1 MLSEEKI
8 ISYTANPYKELLE
21 VASRT
26 DIELA
31 KLDFT
36 LLAFSSWYRF
46 GDAQWEKISEK
57 DLIIF
62 ENNEEFLK
70 SNLQIK
76 QEYKIEIFQINE
88 PNIIA
93 NCIQLVANKNLTK
106 IVAQIDTKNLVYHDK
121 LALELMQNI
130 YKKMLKLKFLIGI
143 RTFNFKKQLLF
154 LANKVKDK
162 SIKQAVKIVVA
173 KGIDPSPTQDE
184 KLVLVYKDK
193 ATNFTLDEQ
202 RSGIIAVEE
211 NELVLKHIKA
221 KDGTNGRDLKLHF
234 LKVLKAVEHK
244 LKVSCSDAFRIEEN
258 EEAIEY
264 FAAKKGFVVEN
275 ADKFD
280 IANVLDFSNMKFKNI
295 GVIKAGL
302 NNDVTINVK
311 TLSEMEEAV
320 NSGIGI
326 ECYDLNITGNVA
338 GNTRLSATNLNING
352 TTHTRCKIEAKQ
364 AYIKVHRGYI
374 EGEDIN
380 IDLLEN
386 GNVKGKVVKIK
397 KSLGGTIEADKLYI
411 EELVNHNTSIFYEN
425 AVVGKFSGENNKFNV
440 KIKNSENNHEE
451 EFFKIKNK
459 LSKLALKIKTLKK
472 IINSNKNGIVIIEK
486 KVEELKNANKNI
498 PEQYQKIIRKF
509 KLYTQELI
517 KIQNQEQELLLKQ
530 EDINKELL
538 KAQDELFKA
547 KMINKSGKWSDMNEI
562 RFYINIPKQELFYS
576 PSTQEE
582 TKLIQLHKQIVENQ
596 EHIEIQK
603 KPDYEEKDLEW
614 LLPSKE

>member
-26 DIELA
+26 DIELT

-62 ENNEEFLK
+62 ENDEEFLK

-88 PNIIA
+88 PNVIA

>member
-62 ENNEEFLK
+62 ENDEKFLK

-88 PNIIA
+88 PNVIA

>member
-62 ENNEEFLK
+62 ENDEEFLK
-70 SNLQIK
+70 NNLQIK

-88 PNIIA
+88 PNVIA

>member
-62 ENNEEFLK
+62 ENDEEFLK

-88 PNIIA
+88 PNVIA

>member
-62 ENNEEFLK
+62 ENDEEFLK